1 MTAKADYTEE
11 EWASVLEGPPSAAML
26 VMFAQRGGTLRE
38 SFAMA
43 KAYTEAR
50 KNHGQSELLDD
61 IVAAKPHMDHTRY
74 KSPDELSTASLA
86 HVSEAVSVLQAKA
99 TPAEVA
105 EFRKFVLA
113 VAEKVAGAHR
123 EGGQAVSPAE
133 HAAID
138 QVTQA
143 LGS

>member
-1 MTAKADYTEE
+1 MTAKADYTDE

-50 KNHGQSELLDD
+50 KNHGQSELLDEV
-61 IVAAKPHMDHTRY
+61 VAAKPHMDHTRY
-74 KSPDELSTASLA
+74 KSPDELSKASLG
-86 HVSEAVSVLQAKA
+86 HVAEAVSVLQRKA
-99 TPAEVA
+99 TPAEVT
-105 EFRKFVLA
+105 EFRQFVLA

-123 EGGQAVSPAE
+123 EDGRAVSPAE

-138 QVTQA
+138 QVTAA